1 MTESAPGTTPVRV
14 LIVDDQPLVRGG
26 FRMLVDSQP
35 DLTVVGDVDDG
46 AAAVEAVRAAASVGP
61 DVILMDVRMPRMD
74 GIAAT
79 REILRL
85 RPEARIIVLTTFD
98 LDEYALEGIQA
109 GASGFLL
116 KDARPEELLDAI
128 RTVARGDAVI
138 APSTTRRLL
147 SHLVSGGFHPEDR
160 AAPGGAG
167 QASRAG
173 SADTTPAEEPGW
185 LGAAPAPGADPG
197 APLGGASAGGGPLGG
212 APFGGATLGGGPG
225 TPQARAGGSAGGT
238 PARDPWQDPRLGTL
252 TAREREVFE
261 LIGEGCSNGEIMQR
275 LFLSE
280 PTVKTHVSHI
290 LSKLD
295 ARDRVQAVVIA
306 YETGV
311 VLPG

>member
-1 MTESAPGTTPVRV
+1 MSSIPPETAVPSRV

-35 DLTVVGDVDDG
+35 DLAVIGEAGDG
-46 AAAVEAVRAAASVGP
+46 QEAVDFVVAALGTDRVP
-61 DVILMDVRMPRMD
+61 DVVLMDVRMPRLN
-74 GIAAT
+74 GIQAT
-79 REILRL
+79 RAVLDAHPRTKV
-85 RPEARIIVLTTFD
+85 IVLTTFD
-98 LDEYALEGIQA
+98 LDEYALDGIRA

-116 KDARPEELLDAI
+116 KDARPEELLEAI

-147 SHLVSGGFHPEDR
+147 DHLI
-160 AAPGGAG
+160 
-167 QASRAG
+167 AG
-173 SADTTPAEEPGW
+173 SPDDD
-185 LGAAPAPGADPG
+185 AAR
-197 APLGGASAGGGPLGG
+197 S
-212 APFGGATLGGGPG
+212 GPG
-225 TPQARAGGSAGGT
+225 VPS
-238 PARDPWQDPRLGTL
+238 PAAAHGKGEVTGRGPAAASNPWESPRLAAL

-261 LIGEGCSNGEIMQR
+261 LVGRGLSNAEIMAE

-290 LSKLD
+290 LAKLE

-311 VLPG
+311 VTA

>member
-1 MTESAPGTTPVRV
+1 MMAETPGATPIRV

-26 FRMLVDSQP
+26 FRMLVDSQA
-35 DLTVVGDVDDG
+35 DLTVVGDVGDG
-46 AAAVEAVRAAASVGP
+46 AAAVEAVRSAAAQTVP

-85 RPEARIIVLTTFD
+85 RPEVRIIVLTTFD

-147 SHLVSGGFHPEDR
+147 SHLVSGGFPPDDR
-160 AAPGGAG
+160 AAPGGVA

-173 SADTTPAEEPGW
+173 SGGTTPPEEPRW
-185 LGAAPAPGADPG
+185 RGAAPAAGADPG
-197 APLGGASAGGGPLGG
+197 V
-212 APFGGATLGGGPG
+212 PFGGAPRDGAPG
-225 TPQARAGGSAGGT
+225 TPQSCEGGSPGGAS
-238 PARDPWQDPRLGTL
+238 ARDPWQDPRLGTL

-290 LSKLD
+290 LAKLG

>member
-1 MTESAPGTTPVRV
+1 MSSIPPESANASRV

-35 DLTVVGDVDDG
+35 DLTVIGEAGDG
-46 AAAVEAVRAAASVGP
+46 QEAVDFVSEALGTECVP
-61 DVILMDVRMPRMD
+61 DVVLMDVRMPRLN
-74 GIAAT
+74 GIEATQAILAAHPQT
-79 REILRL
+79 KV
-85 RPEARIIVLTTFD
+85 IVLTTFD
-98 LDEYALEGIQA
+98 LDEYALDGIRA

-116 KDARPEELLDAI
+116 KDARPEELLEAI

-147 SHLVSGGFHPEDR
+147 DHLIADNPDDDAPTSVSQASPTRVAGNVTGP
-160 AAPGGAG
+160 G
-167 QASRAG
+167 QA
-173 SADTTPAEEPGW
+173 PA
-185 LGAAPAPGADPG
+185 AA
-197 APLGGASAGGGPLGG
+197 ASN
-212 APFGGATLGGGPG
+212 
-225 TPQARAGGSAGGT
+225 
-238 PARDPWQDPRLGTL
+238 PWENPRLSVL

-261 LIGEGCSNGEIMQR
+261 LVGRGLSNAEIMSE

-290 LSKLD
+290 LAKLG

-311 VLPG
+311 VTA

>member
-1 MTESAPGTTPVRV
+1 MTTSDAPVRV

-35 DLTVVGDVDDG
+35 DLTVVADVDDG
-46 AAAVEAVRAAASVGP
+46 AAAVECVRATADAPDAA
-61 DVILMDVRMPRMD
+61 DVILMDVRMPRLN
-74 GIAAT
+74 GIEAT
-79 REILRL
+79 REVLRL
-85 RPEARIIVLTTFD
+85 RPDVRIIVLTTFD
-98 LDEYALEGIQA
+98 LDEYALEAIRA

-147 SHLVSGGFHPEDR
+147 SHLVAG
-160 AAPGGAG
+160 PGGEHA
-167 QASRAG
+167 ASA
-173 SADTTPAEEPGW
+173 S
-185 LGAAPAPGADPG
+185 GAARAQPAGPGNPSEVQ
-197 APLGGASAGGGPLGG
+197 GGAAASG
-212 APFGGATLGGGPG
+212 AAVPADAAT
-225 TPQARAGGSAGGT
+225 
-238 PARDPWQDPRLGTL
+238 RDPWGDPRLSSL

-261 LIGEGCSNGEIMQR
+261 LMGGGCSNGEIMQR

-290 LSKLD
+290 LAKLQ

>member
-1 MTESAPGTTPVRV
+1 MSSIPPESANASRV

-35 DLTVVGDVDDG
+35 DLTVIGEAGDG
-46 AAAVEAVRAAASVGP
+46 QEAVDFVSEALGTERVP
-61 DVILMDVRMPRMD
+61 DVVLMDVRMPRLN
-74 GIAAT
+74 GIEATQAILAAHPQT
-79 REILRL
+79 KV
-85 RPEARIIVLTTFD
+85 IVLTTFD
-98 LDEYALEGIQA
+98 LDEYALDGIRA

-116 KDARPEELLDAI
+116 KDARPEELLEAI

-147 SHLVSGGFHPEDR
+147 DHLIADNPDDDAPTSVSQASPTRVAGNVTGP
-160 AAPGGAG
+160 G
-167 QASRAG
+167 QA
-173 SADTTPAEEPGW
+173 PA
-185 LGAAPAPGADPG
+185 AA
-197 APLGGASAGGGPLGG
+197 ASN
-212 APFGGATLGGGPG
+212 
-225 TPQARAGGSAGGT
+225 
-238 PARDPWQDPRLGTL
+238 PWENPRLSVL

-261 LIGEGCSNGEIMQR
+261 LVGRGLSNAEIMSE

-290 LSKLD
+290 LAKLG

-311 VLPG
+311 VTA

>member
-1 MTESAPGTTPVRV
+1 MSSIPPESANASRV

-35 DLTVVGDVDDG
+35 DLTVIGEAGDG
-46 AAAVEAVRAAASVGP
+46 QEAVDFVSEALGTERVP
-61 DVILMDVRMPRMD
+61 DVVLMDVRMPRLN
-74 GIAAT
+74 GIEATQAILAAHPQT
-79 REILRL
+79 KV
-85 RPEARIIVLTTFD
+85 IVLTTFD
-98 LDEYALEGIQA
+98 LDEYALDGIRA

-116 KDARPEELLDAI
+116 KDARPEELLEAI

-147 SHLVSGGFHPEDR
+147 DHLIADNPDDD
-160 AAPGGAG
+160 APTSASQASPARVAGNVTGPG
-167 QASRAG
+167 QA
-173 SADTTPAEEPGW
+173 PA
-185 LGAAPAPGADPG
+185 AA
-197 APLGGASAGGGPLGG
+197 SN
-212 APFGGATLGGGPG
+212 
-225 TPQARAGGSAGGT
+225 
-238 PARDPWQDPRLGTL
+238 PWENPRLSVL

-261 LIGEGCSNGEIMQR
+261 LVGRGLSNAEIMSE

-290 LSKLD
+290 LAKLG

-311 VLPG
+311 VTA

>member
-1 MTESAPGTTPVRV
+1 MTTAPPVRV

-35 DLTVVGDVDDG
+35 DLTVVGDVGDG
-46 AAAVEAVRAAASVGP
+46 VAAVDAVRPGLAVAGAP
-61 DVILMDVRMPRMD
+61 DVILMDVRMPQMD
-74 GIAAT
+74 GIEAT
-79 REILRL
+79 REILAL
-85 RPEARIIVLTTFD
+85 APQVRIIVLTTFD

-116 KDARPEELLDAI
+116 KDARPEELLDAV

-147 SHLVSGGFHPEDR
+147 SHLVSGAGRSVATTCESADGPGGRSGSAGAVPPGDGSGGTDGSGG
-160 AAPGGAG
+160 AAGGAG
-167 QASRAG
+167 ASGG
-173 SADTTPAEEPGW
+173 SGV
-185 LGAAPAPGADPG
+185 PGADVMVGPG
-197 APLGGASAGGGPLGG
+197 GVVTSAGN
-212 APFGGATLGGGPG
+212 
-225 TPQARAGGSAGGT
+225 
-238 PARDPWQDPRLGTL
+238 DPWRDPRLQGL
-252 TAREREVFE
+252 TSREREVFE
-261 LIGEGCSNGEIMQR
+261 LIGAGCSNAEIMQR

-290 LSKLD
+290 LSKLQ

>member
-1 MTESAPGTTPVRV
+1 MTAPDAVRV
-14 LIVDDQPLVRGG
+14 LIADDQPLVRGG

-35 DLTVVGDVDDG
+35 DLAVVGEADDG
-46 AAAVEAVRAAASVGP
+46 AAAVDFVRTHAGSPLAP
-61 DVILMDVRMPRMD
+61 DVILMDVRMPGMN
-74 GIAAT
+74 GIEAT
-79 REILRL
+79 RSILGLDPQL
-85 RPEARIIVLTTFD
+85 RVIVLTTFD
-98 LDEYALEGIQA
+98 LDEYALEGIHA

-116 KDARPEELLDAI
+116 KDARPEELLEAI

-147 SHLVSGGFHPEDR
+147 SHLVAG
-160 AAPGGAG
+160 AAGAE
-167 QASRAG
+167 AG
-173 SADTTPAEEPGW
+173 RVDGAMT
-185 LGAAPAPGADPG
+185 GAAPTGVSQTGVPQTDVARVGALRSDVPGIDPARNAAAG
-197 APLGGASAGGGPLGG
+197 AVPEVPHTC
-212 APFGGATLGGGPG
+212 P
-225 TPQARAGGSAGGT
+225 
-238 PARDPWQDPRLGTL
+238 RDPWRDPRLRTL

-261 LIGEGCSNGEIMQR
+261 LIGNGLSNGEIMAE

-290 LSKLD
+290 LAKLG